1 MHNKTRKNCIKLI
14 KTIEK
19 CKKVVYYEAI
29 NKEETGRGTTNNKGG
44 GIVDRR
50 DHDRCQELYV
60 KYRQFMYWYVK
71 KHFPDLPE
79 EDIRDIL
86 QEVWTSLLNAIDKL
100 YDKGDEGQFAWL
112 IRVTQTKVIYY
123 YRSRKRTE
131 ELGEKIGLALR
142 EQQEVGSVQDI
153 VIARMIAM
161 ELVEGLTEEERRILA
176 IEYFSDTTGEVSNAF
191 KCRRS
196 RLRRKIEESLG
207 IFRKKRR

>member
-1 MHNKTRKNCIKLI
+1 M
-14 KTIEK
+14 E
-19 CKKVVYYEAI
+19 
-29 NKEETGRGTTNNKGG
+29 
-44 GIVDRR
+44 
-50 DHDRCQELYV
+50 
-60 KYRQFMYWYVK
+60 
-71 KHFPDLPE
+71 
-79 EDIRDIL
+79 
-86 QEVWTSLLNAIDKL
+86 
-100 YDKGDEGQFAWL
+100 
-112 IRVTQTKVIYY
+112 QTKMNAACRESKNGAPPFDETQKADIKSMTMAELEIFV
-123 YRSRKRTE
+123 TE

-142 EQQEVGSVQDI
+142 EQQEVCSVQDI